1 VQQKINNDVN
11 IYINKEINTKDTY
24 LENKFPKNPHNYI
37 KKKSWKKKPKSQIPR
52 LEGGEGEVAKGAF
65 MEDLL

>member
-1 VQQKINNDVN
+1 MNIY

-24 LENKFPKNPHNYI
+24 LENKFPKNPHNYV
-37 KKKSWKKKPKSQIPR
+37 KKIISKEKPKSQIPR
-52 LEGGEGEVAKGAF
+52 LEGGEVAKGAF

>member
-1 VQQKINNDVN
+1 MYVC
-11 IYINKEINTKDTY
+11 INKEINTKDTY
-24 LENKFPKNPHNYI
+24 LENNFPKNPHNYV
-37 KKKSWKKKPKSQIPR
+37 KKIILKEKPKSQIPR